1 MVRLTFALK
10 AWPLIGQSLEDKT
23 AATMSVQ
30 EASLPFKPQAKPRP
44 DVAPK
49 QYPAESSS
57 PPLEGNT
64 GSTPDLSTGKVKSIV
79 NKFSLQ
85 NSVSNDPEDRATN
98 GAAKV
103 KRFKRPPTVKPK
115 PGRARLPSQ
124 IGGEQAPPLPIKR
137 SQKLKDGE
145 QVDES
150 NGISAE
156 EGGRSGISDS
166 LWWMY
171 DAAGSS
177 SFWQIAAVGAAVF
190 PLKCRN
196 DPMSPSR
203 RVSPTLSGRCRR
215 KLRFH
220 QAAQLVHFCTS
231 QLWSYDCQQLWL
243 KSKSLLNT
251 VPFLVS
257 MHCVMA
263 LPPCSLDGLTAVAQ

>member
-1 MVRLTFALK
+1 MDTLTFALK

-23 AATMSVQ
+23 TATMSVQ
-30 EASLPFKPQAKPRP
+30 EASLPLKPQAKPRP

-49 QYPAESSS
+49 PSTQSSS

-64 GSTPDLSTGKVKSIV
+64 VSTPDLSTGKVKSIV

-85 NSVSNDPEDRATN
+85 NSVSNDPEERAAN

-103 KRFKRPPTVKPK
+103 KQIRRLKRPPTVKPK
-115 PGRARLPSQ
+115 PGRARLPLQ

-137 SQKLKDGE
+137 SQKPKDGE
-145 QVDES
+145 QVEES

-166 LWWMY
+166 LWWMH

-190 PLKCRN
+190 PLTCRN
-196 DPMSPSR
+196 H
-203 RVSPTLSGRCRR
+203 VSFSEITQDVSNHVVYWEILI
-215 KLRFH
+215 
-220 QAAQLVHFCTS
+220 TS
-231 QLWSYDCQQLWL
+231 SMISHSASHTNLHCNYIWSWFRWNVCLHGH
-243 KSKSLLNT
+243 
-251 VPFLVS
+251 V
-257 MHCVMA
+257 C
-263 LPPCSLDGLTAVAQ
+263 LDGKKKGVREYLFWQ